1 MYTIKQASTRCGL
14 PESTLRYYEQVG
26 IIGPIARDEQSH
38 HRVYQDNDI
47 QKLITVSCLSATGM
61 PLADIRQYMRDAP
74 QGEEAAIRQ
83 LELLKAQ
90 ESLLEEQM
98 KELKTQQRYVAYKQ
112 QYWTAVREGNL
123 KRAHQLVAQ
132 YEDLVLAV
140 AHRKSIAE

>member
-1 MYTIKQASTRCGL
+1 MYTIKQASTCCGL

-90 ESLLEEQM
+90 ESRLEEQM
-98 KELKTQQRYVAYKQ
+98 KELKNSATLRGLQA
-112 QYWTAVREGNL
+112 AVLDRSARG
-123 KRAHQLVAQ
+123 KPRASTSAGHP
-132 YEDLVLAV
+132 
-140 AHRKSIAE
+140 I

>member
-83 LELLKAQ
+83 LEILKAQ
-90 ESLLEEQM
+90 ESRLEEQM

-112 QYWTAVREGNL
+112 QYWTAVREGNHE
-123 KRAHQLVAQ
+123 RARQLVEH

-140 AHRKSIAE
+140 AHRKGSVG